1 MEKLLVY
8 ILDDSEDDQYLLNES
23 LKGYDNQSFITMCH
37 TSLKSLEKAVNT
49 MPPDIIVTDLN
60 LPESVGLDTLVKV
73 KRMASKTP
81 IVVLTGSNHD
91 IGIKAIQLGAQDFLS
106 KEDLNSRLI
115 GKALLLSRERFL
127 LSSSL
132 EELSI
137 RDSLTSLYNRDAFEA
152 KLSEKVDEYL
162 RYERRF
168 ALIFIDIDDFKNI
181 NDTHGHIVGD
191 KLLQLI
197 AKRLHIFNRTSD
209 VVARYGGD
217 EFVIVASHISN
228 EEEMSKFIE
237 AKKKKLCDSYAIQTV
252 DGNVL
257 ELPISMTFGGSVIG
271 VDTNDPNEL
280 LNLAD
285 QCMYQNKAS
294 ARTQHTSI

>member
-23 LKGYDNQSFITMCH
+23 LKEYDLQSFITMFH
-37 TSLKSLEKAVNT
+37 SSIKSLEKAVNT

-60 LPESVGLDTLVKV
+60 LPESIGLDTLVKV
-73 KRMASKTP
+73 KLLAPKTP

-137 RDSLTSLYNRDAFEA
+137 RDSLTNLYNRDAFEA
-152 KLSEKVDEYL
+152 KLLEKIDEYT
-162 RYERRF
+162 RYGRRF
-168 ALIFIDIDDFKNI
+168 ALIFIDVDDFKSI
-181 NDTHGHIVGD
+181 NDTYGHIVGD

-217 EFVIVASHISN
+217 EFVIVASHFENN
-228 EEEMSKFIE
+228 EDMLRFIE
-237 AKKKKLCDSYAIQTV
+237 AKKKKLCDTYAIQGV
-252 DGNVL
+252 DGNVI
-257 ELPISMTFGGSVIG
+257 ELSMSMTFGGAVIG
-271 VDTNDPNEL
+271 VDTSDPREL

-285 QCMYQNKAS
+285 KRMYENK
-294 ARTQHTSI
+294 RNLN